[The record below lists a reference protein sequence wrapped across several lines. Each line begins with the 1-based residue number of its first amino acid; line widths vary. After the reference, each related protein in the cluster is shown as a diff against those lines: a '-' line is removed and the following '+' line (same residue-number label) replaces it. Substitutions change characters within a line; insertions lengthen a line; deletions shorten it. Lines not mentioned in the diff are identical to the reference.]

1 MQKFELDIAN
11 HSASMRAQRKTN
23 FLSRQTEAA
32 ALYQKLHPT
41 HPTPL
46 RTMETRLTARRLRI
60 RFSGTHVRE
69 MSRISTLVALLA
81 MVALNLGFACNS
93 LAVRPLS
100 EQQRLTLE
108 GSNLLGQAR
117 EGRDLD
123 FPVVGHVDS
132 VEGGIRGKVTGFV
145 DGWMNR

>member
-1 MQKFELDIAN
+1 
-11 HSASMRAQRKTN
+11 
-23 FLSRQTEAA
+23 
-32 ALYQKLHPT
+32 
-41 HPTPL
+41 
-46 RTMETRLTARRLRI
+46 
-60 RFSGTHVRE
+60 